1 LSILVSIFQV
11 PFIIMGSNEDK
22 KGPQANS
29 LLLLQPG
36 ERIKPLVGLEDV
48 PQLVQTYFGFSVQKI
63 RECNGYDDE
72 NFYVEVIMK

>member
-1 LSILVSIFQV
+1 
-11 PFIIMGSNEDK
+11 MGSNEDK

-29 LLLLQPG
+29 LLFLQPG
-36 ERIKPLVGLEDV
+36 ERIKPLVSLEDV

-63 RECNGYDDE
+63 RACNGYDDK